1 VRCLLVILLFAQT
14 IVGAMAGS
22 VPLTAK
28 DIGLMLRSG
37 CSSEAVLRELSTRH
51 FAGNFDSDAE
61 QQLVRTGANQSLIS
75 ALRSGAYAAPASE
88 IAAAQE
94 KLAAREKQSAPT
106 AEQSNK
112 LKTSP
117 PASIAAS
124 QSPTP
129 ASPSSDTI
137 YRLLE
142 HDLVSLQR
150 GELKPFDDKTIAEK
164 KLYLF
169 FFSANTSVPA
179 RKFTPPLVEY
189 YNRVAP
195 LHPEFET
202 IFFSKDRSPFGMETY
217 MLQTSMPWPAVVFD
231 KVATKVPVQTNV
243 PDLPVLVLVNGSGKI
258 LYSSSGN
265 QNTDPDKVT
274 ADLDKILAISGAD
287 PHASPPGSLSN
298 AQDSVRAQVK

>member
-1 VRCLLVILLFAQT
+1 
-14 IVGAMAGS
+14 
-22 VPLTAK
+22 
-28 DIGLMLRSG
+28 MLRSG
-37 CSSEAVLRELSTRH
+37 YSSEAVLRELSTRH
-51 FAGNFDSDAE
+51 FAGDFDSAAE
-61 QQLVRTGANQSLIS
+61 QQLLRAGANQSLIS
-75 ALRSGAYAAPASE
+75 ALQSGVYAAPASE

-106 AEQSNK
+106 AKQSNK

-117 PASIAAS
+117 PASRAAS
-124 QSPTP
+124 QSATP

-150 GELKPFDDKTIAEK
+150 GELKPFDDKAIAEK

-169 FFSANTSVPA
+169 FFSANTSAFA

-217 MLQTSMPWPAVVFD
+217 MLQTGMPWPAVVFD
-231 KVATKVPVQTNV
+231 KVATKGPVQTNA
-243 PDLPVLVLVNGSGKI
+243 PDLPLLILVNGSGTI
-258 LYSSSGN
+258 LYNSSGS
-265 QNTDPDKVT
+265 QNADPGKVT
-274 ADLDKILAISGAD
+274 AALDQILTTSSAD
-287 PHASPPGSLSN
+287 PRNP
-298 AQDSVRAQVK
+298 R